1 MAGPWEKYQQ
11 AATNTQGPW
20 SKYAAPAAPPSE
32 LDTEASLPAE
42 DMPGARIEQE
52 PMAWSD
58 VGKGF
63 ARNII
68 PSTGRLL
75 KGTAEAILSPIDT
88 ASALGALAKSE
99 YLLTTGQGTPDELAA
114 AQAFNNMYKQ
124 RYGSAEGFKQALA
137 TDPASVLADVSTVLS
152 GGAGILGK
160 LGAPAKV
167 TGALSTA
174 ASATNPL
181 TLGPVTMLPPVRAL
195 SGGIASKA
203 AEYLLPEA
211 LGGGKALLENRAFRA
226 ALGDD
231 PALMQQASN
240 LLKQGKTIQEVA
252 VELNSPSLAAFAK
265 NAESVFG
272 AKSTDVGAIQ
282 RQFAQQQ
289 TARQQTLANQLAA
302 AQQGVQG
309 VRAPI
314 EQQLQAAQSGTAAQQ
329 RLAAAIDQYRAQQ
342 LAGAQTQVNQLAA
355 QAGRVPEQ
363 AVNTLRV
370 QTPETVGEAIRT
382 SALSAQ
388 EAAKAPIQA
397 RAQAAIEAAS
407 GTQAYSRSLATAA
420 QSILDEPVTALM
432 PSTAPETR
440 ALLQRTTPRPIQGGM
455 MGMTQVGSTLPTMS
469 LEELDALRRAINS
482 DLARTE
488 QAKMTGA
495 AANAAMTQRNL
506 LTLKDAVDKL
516 ITTSPTLAP
525 GAAQEYMGAMRQ
537 FGTEYARAFR
547 SETARKLLGTKFG
560 APALKPEDVVKSY
573 FAPGSVTEPT
583 EFLRMAQYDPSL
595 LDTMRTG
602 IEAKFRAAVT
612 DANGTINPTK
622 VANFLQS
629 HEAPLRVLEAG
640 GVDTSAVRN
649 AAQQIA
655 GAQKLGGQ
663 AATTAQQIEKI
674 QKQLP
679 EAAGEIPISRGG
691 LPEAQQRVSQVEAEM
706 VRAAPARE
714 AFAAQQKATVAG
726 AETKLAEL
734 APLQKRLDALQSK
747 IGTEGTAALKT
758 PESASE
764 IASIA
769 EDVSKKLN
777 IEETFKELA
786 AKGRG
791 LGVKTLEAPE
801 AIKMPI
807 GIKTEIIINGLKKLM
822 GASINDELAKRI
834 ALKVLDNKETAAALD
849 RAYQARQ
856 VGKTVSTE
864 LSRAVKVAP
873 GVMNVLSN
881 ARNENALSR

>member
-1 MAGPWEKYQQ
+1 MAGPWEDYQ
-11 AATNTQGPW
+11 
-20 SKYAAPAAPPSE
+20 KAAPVAQAPW
-32 LDTEASLPAE
+32 LDYEAPAPKPM
-42 DMPGARIEQE
+42 DAIPGARVEQE

-63 ARNII
+63 ARNIV
-68 PSTGRLL
+68 PSTWNML
-75 KGTAEAILSPIDT
+75 KGTAEAILNPIDT
-88 ASALGALAKSE
+88 ATALGSLAKSE
-99 YLLTTGQGTPDELAA
+99 YLLATGKGTPEELAA

-137 TDPASVLADVSTVLS
+137 TDPASVLADISTVFS
-152 GGAGILGK
+152 GGAGIAK
-160 LGAPAKV
+160 IAGAPAKV
-167 TGALSTA
+167 TSALSTA
-174 ASATNPL
+174 GAATNPL
-181 TLGPVTMLPPVRAL
+181 TLGPLTMNRPVQAIGKGVV
-195 SGGIASKA
+195 GGAVEGLRGAI
-203 AEYLLPEA
+203 LPEF
-211 LGGGKALLENRAFRA
+211 LGGGKTLLENKAFRA

-231 PALMQQASN
+231 PALMRQAAD

-252 VELNSPSLAAFAK
+252 VDMNLPSLAAFAEQAK
-265 NAESVFG
+265 TSFG
-272 AKSTDVGAIQ
+272 SKAPMAAVTQREFELQDVAK
-282 RQFAQQQ
+282 QQ
-289 TARQQTLANQLAA
+289 ALANQIAT

-309 VRAPI
+309 VRAPV

-329 RLAAAIDQYRAQQ
+329 RLAAAMDQYRAQQ

-355 QAGRVPEQ
+355 QAGRAPEQ
-363 AVNTLRV
+363 AVNALRV

-397 RAQAAIEAAS
+397 RAQAAIEAAR

-440 ALLQRTTPRPIQGGM
+440 ALLQRTTPKPIQGGM

-469 LEELDALRRAINS
+469 LDELDALRRAINS

-488 QAKMTGA
+488 QAKITGA

-537 FGTEYARAFR
+537 FGTEYAPAFR

-560 APALKPEDVVKSY
+560 APVLKPEDVVKKY

-602 IEAKFRAAVT
+602 IESTFRNAVT
-612 DANGTINPTK
+612 DANGAINPTK

-649 AAQQIA
+649 VAQQITGAQKFGGQVTETAQQIA
-655 GAQKLGGQ
+655 
-663 AATTAQQIEKI
+663 KI

-679 EAAGEIPISRGG
+679 EAAGEIPLGRGG

-706 VRAAPARE
+706 ARAEPARK
-714 AFAAQQKATVAG
+714 AFAEQQKATVAG
-726 AETKLAEL
+726 AEAKLAEL
-734 APLQKRLDALQSK
+734 APLQKQLDSLQAK
-747 IGTEGTAALKT
+747 IGKEGAATLKT
-758 PESASE
+758 PESVSE

-769 EDVSKKLN
+769 DAVSKQ
-777 IEETFKELA
+777 IETGKAFENLA
-786 AKGRG
+786 AKGMG
-791 LGVKTLEAPE
+791 LGVE
-801 AIKMPI
+801 AIQKPKSMKIPLN
-807 GIKTEIIINGLKKLM
+807 IKTEIVLNILNGISG
-822 GASINDELAKRI
+822 GALRTELSEQI
-834 ALKVLDNKETAAALD
+834 ARRVLSNTKTAAAIE
-849 RAYQARQ
+849 RALRSRQRGAALSTLGTIGAR
-856 VGKTVSTE
+856 T
-864 LSRAVKVAP
+864 AP
-873 GVMNVLSN
+873 VITN
-881 ARNENALSR
+881 ALMSQQPPNNNALSR